1 MSRMSGRTLVLTLIV
16 AIPVAAV
23 AALVYAARIPSVSEP
38 TGVRVTA
45 APAATSATSSTTE
58 VKRRRLSL
66 DEAIKELELIRP
78 PRPKYA
84 DDFTLP
90 TAAGASFRLSAHRG
104 RPIFMNFWAT
114 WCPPCLEEMPS
125 MERLW
130 RDQKQSGFVMLAVTV
145 DADPKVVAP
154 FVERHGFTFTVGL
167 DAKMELAQIYGV
179 RALPSSFVIDRD
191 GQLTAVAI
199 GPRAWDNVAAQSL
212 IERLVAR

>member
-90 TAAGASFRLSAHRG
+90 TAAGTSFRLSAHRG

-191 GQLTAVAI
+191 GQLAAVAI